1 MSHIATSFPS
11 TGFVDILRLLGRC
24 AWSFVR
30 GPSSFDFGAA
40 FQEWIGGLARRTGSD
55 NFVLNLYFKKFLLVT
70 GRDLT
75 AHILSQPPD
84 AGGYTEGRTKS
95 LAMSFL
101 APQALTVTH
110 GEQWRRL
117 RKFNEATLYA
127 READARLQLVLEG
140 VRNAFPEPVS
150 DVSDIRRGMERSMQA
165 VVFGRQVPD
174 RLAEDVQELFRYVQH
189 PGRRMLF
196 GWSQAG
202 RRRRFYGA
210 LRQLWAES
218 SMRSAPCLIAT
229 AKDIAHDGMCSD
241 EEMLQ
246 QIPHWMFTFTGS
258 GTDLLTRTLAMVSSR
273 DEVYEKVRAEI
284 GQPGSANGAIAV
296 MRMGYLESCLLE
308 TCRLFPPVS
317 RTFHVAP
324 QGDVFRG
331 VNISAGME
339 ILHCFTAN
347 QRDVSVDATAN
358 DFRPE
363 RWMEPGSVAAAVYP
377 GLFLGGA
384 RDCPGKD
391 LILFVCK
398 AAIATLMS
406 HGRIRSQCPALS
418 EHPVPVS
425 FPKAGLRF
433 DTDAG
438 RGFPSAGM
446 NPPTEERS

>member
-1 MSHIATSFPS
+1 MSHTATGFPS

-24 AWSFVR
+24 VAGFVR
-30 GPSSFDFGAA
+30 GPRSFDFGSA
-40 FQEWIGGLARRTGSD
+40 FQDWTGGLSRRTGSED
-55 NFVLNLYFKKFLLVT
+55 FVLNLYIRKFLLVS

-75 AHILSQPPD
+75 SHILSQPPD
-84 AGGYTEGRTKS
+84 AAGYREGKTKS
-95 LAMSFL
+95 RAMSFL

-117 RKFNEATLYA
+117 RKFNEATLHSSKD
-127 READARLQLVLEG
+127 DARMQLVLDG

-150 DVSDIRRGMERSMQA
+150 DAGDVRGGMERVMQA
-165 VVFGRQVPD
+165 VVFGRQVPG
-174 RLAEDVQELFRYVQH
+174 RLTEDVQELFRYVQH

-210 LRQLWAES
+210 LRHLWTES
-218 SMRSAPCLIAT
+218 SMRSDPCLIVI
-229 AKDIAHDGMCSD
+229 AKDIAHNGVCSE

-273 DEVYEKVRAEI
+273 EEVYEKVMAEI
-284 GQPGSANGAIAV
+284 GMRESANATIEV
-296 MRMGYLESCLLE
+296 MRMRYLESCLLE

-324 QGDVFRG
+324 QGDVFCG
-331 VNISAGME
+331 VDISAGME

-363 RWMEPGSVAAAVYP
+363 RWMEPGSVAATVYP

-391 LILFVCK
+391 LILLVCK

-406 HGRIRSQCPALS
+406 YGRIRSQCPALS
-418 EHPVPVS
+418 EDPVPSS
-425 FPKAGLRF
+425 FPKSGLRF
-433 DTDAG
+433 GTDPG
-438 RGFPSAGM
+438 
-446 NPPTEERS
+446 